1 MDYTDYYRSVGHSEL
16 SQLPVVNLYKELIS
30 GKRKALPSGTWEK
43 DENVIILVRYA
54 LEVNLGLKKEQIPKI
69 NRSVIKEQKLW
80 GALNRFKSVRK
91 LIQFVYPGRY
101 NEFDFS
107 RVPVNYWNNIQNIRD
122 RLEWH
127 LRREG
132 IRIEEIPQKVNRDL
146 LVKWGLSN
154 PLKRYGDS
162 PFRLMNALYPGIFKE
177 IDFKKIPEGYANDK
191 QFLKEQ
197 FMDMLRKENIPLE
210 EAPKKVTQR
219 MLLKHRFSGAL
230 KNHHGSPSKLMSY
243 LFPGLFSAD
252 HFHMKPNKYWKDIS
266 NVKRVITDLI
276 EKEGIAEEDVLKF
289 MTKKRLMQE
298 GLGGLLHE
306 YNGSP
311 IEIVN
316 AVFPGK
322 YDITEFQR
330 VPNQYWH
337 SQKNRVRALRTF
349 CEKRKI
355 SRESLPL
362 LNRAYFRKH
371 FPRFISMVD
380 RHYDSKFYRWIMES
394 FPEYT
399 FQPEEFNLLVGV
411 DGQLCDSKEEL
422 AIHNFL
428 VQTIVSAKVD
438 RESQRFMNT
447 RYEEVY
453 IPDWVIYQ
461 NHRKFII
468 EYFGLYGSNRYKAY
482 TEKADRKI
490 KFFQSLKDYKF
501 IAIMPDDF
509 REKGFQ
515 RIVSL
520 LISKGM
526 WINVHRSDCY

>member
-1 MDYTDYYRSVGHSEL
+1 MDNLNHYRSLCPSEL
-16 SQLPVVNLYKELIS
+16 AQLSVVNLYKELIS
-30 GKRKALPSGTWEK
+30 GKRKVLPRGTWEK
-43 DENVIILVRYA
+43 DENVITIVRYA
-54 LEVNLGLKKEQIPKI
+54 LEVYLGLKKEQIPRI
-69 NRSVIKEQKLW
+69 NRAIIKEQKLW
-80 GALNRFKSVRK
+80 GALNRFKSIPK
-91 LIQFVYPGRY
+91 LIRFVYPGQY

-107 RVPVNYWNNIQNIRD
+107 RVPINYWNNIQNIRD

-127 LRREG
+127 LQREG
-132 IRIEEIPQKVNRDL
+132 IRIEEIPQKVNYVL
-146 LVKWGLSN
+146 LIKWGFSN

-162 PFRLMNALYPGIFKE
+162 PFRLIDTLYPGVFKE
-177 IDFKKIPEGYANDK
+177 TDFKKIPHHYINDRN
-191 QFLKEQ
+191 FLREQ
-197 FMDMLRKENIPLE
+197 FFNMLKRENISLE
-210 EAPKKVTQR
+210 DAPKKVTQQ
-219 MLLKHRFSGAL
+219 MLIKYRFSAAL
-230 KNHHGSPSKLMSY
+230 KAHQNSPSKLILY

-252 HFHMKPNKYWKDIS
+252 SFHMRPNGYWKDIS
-266 NVKRVITDLI
+266 NVKRAIMDLI
-276 EKEGIAEEDVLKF
+276 EKEGIVEKDVPKF
-289 MTKKRLMQE
+289 ITKKRLMQE

-337 SQKNRVRALRTF
+337 SQKNRVQALRTF

-428 VQTIVSAKVD
+428 VQTIVSAKVE
-438 RESQRFMNT
+438 RESLRFMNNQ
-447 RYEEVY
+447 YEEVY

-468 EYFGLYGSNRYKAY
+468 EYFGLYGSNRYKTY

-509 REKGFQ
+509 REKGFH

-520 LISKGM
+520 LISKGVHL
-526 WINVHRSDCY
+526 NVHSSYCY

>member
-1 MDYTDYYRSVGHSEL
+1 MDDLNYYRSICPSKL
-16 SQLPVVNLYKELIS
+16 IQLPVVSLYKDLIS
-30 GKRKALPSGTWEK
+30 GKRKVLPRGTWEK

-54 LEVNLGLKKEQIPKI
+54 LEVYLGLTKEQIPRI
-69 NRSVIKEQKLW
+69 NRAVIKEQKLW
-80 GALNRFKSVRK
+80 GTLNRFKSVRK
-91 LIQFVYPGRY
+91 LIQFVYIGRY
-101 NEFDFS
+101 NEFDFN
-107 RVPVNYWNNIQNIRD
+107 RVPINYWSNIQNIRD

-127 LRREG
+127 LQREG
-132 IRIEEIPQKVNRDL
+132 IRIEEIPQKVNRNL

-162 PFRLMNALYPGIFKE
+162 PFRLMNALYPGIFKQT
-177 IDFKKIPEGYANDK
+177 DFKKIPQGYANDK

-197 FMDMLRKENIPLE
+197 FVNMLRNESIPLE
-210 EAPKKVTQR
+210 EAPKKVNQR

-252 HFHMKPNKYWKDIS
+252 HFHMRPNGYWKDIS
-266 NVKRVITDLI
+266 NVKRVIMDLI
-276 EKEGIAEEDVLKF
+276 VKDGIAEEDVPKF
-289 MTKKRLMQE
+289 ITKKRLMQE

-330 VPNQYWH
+330 VPNQYWL
-337 SQKNRVRALRTF
+337 SQKNRVQALRSF

-355 SRESLPL
+355 GRDLLPL
-362 LNRAYFRKH
+362 LNRAYFQKH
-371 FPRFISMVD
+371 FPRFVSMVD

-399 FQPEEFNLLVGV
+399 FQPEEYNLLVGI

-428 VQTIVSAKVD
+428 VQTIVSAKVE
-438 RESQRFMNT
+438 RESQRFINNL
-447 RYEEVY
+447 YEEVY

-468 EYFGLYGSNRYKAY
+468 EYFGLYDSNRYKSY
-482 TEKADRKI
+482 KEKADRKI
-490 KFFQSLKDYKF
+490 EYFQSLKDYEF

-509 REKGFQ
+509 REKGFD
-515 RIVSL
+515 RIISL
-520 LISKGM
+520 LENKAIYLT
-526 WINVHRSDCY
+526 I

>member
-1 MDYTDYYRSVGHSEL
+1 MDNLNYYRSICPSEL
-16 SQLPVVNLYKELIS
+16 VQLPVVNLYKELIS

-43 DENVIILVRYA
+43 DENVIIIVRYA
-54 LEVNLGLKKEQIPKI
+54 LEVHLGLKKEQIPKI
-69 NRSVIKEQKLW
+69 NRAVIKEQKLW
-80 GALNRFKSVRK
+80 GALNRFKSIRK

-107 RVPVNYWNNIQNIRD
+107 RVPINYWNNIQNIRD

-127 LRREG
+127 LKREG

-146 LVKWGLSN
+146 LVKWGFSN
-154 PLKRYGDS
+154 PLKRYGYS
-162 PFRLMNALYPGIFKE
+162 PFRLMSALYPGIFKE
-177 IDFKKIPEGYANDK
+177 TDFKKIPQGYANDK
-191 QFLKEQ
+191 QFLKKQ

-252 HFHMKPNKYWKDIS
+252 HFHMRPNGYWKDIS

-276 EKEGIAEEDVLKF
+276 EKEGIAEEDVPKF

-322 YDITEFQR
+322 YDIIEFQR

-337 SQKNRVRALRTF
+337 SQKNRVQALRTF
-349 CEKRKI
+349 CEKRNI
-355 SRESLPL
+355 RRESLPL

-399 FQPEEFNLLVGV
+399 FQPEEFNLLVGI

-422 AIHNFL
+422 EIHNFL
-428 VQTIVSAKVD
+428 IRAVVDGKVE
-438 RESQRFMNT
+438 REGCRFVNHE
-447 RYEEVY
+447 YDEVY
-453 IPDWVIYQ
+453 IPDWVIKQ
-461 NHRKFII
+461 NDRKWIV
-468 EYFGLYGSNRYKAY
+468 EYFGLYGSTRYKWY
-482 TEKADRKI
+482 TEKADRKMQ
-490 KFFQSLKDYKF
+490 FYHSLADYTL
-501 IAIMPDDF
+501 IVIMPDDF
-509 REKGFQ
+509 REKGFH

-520 LISKGM
+520 LLSNGM
-526 WINVHRSDCY
+526 QLHVHCSHCY

>member
-1 MDYTDYYRSVGHSEL
+1 MDDLNYYRSICHSEL
-16 SQLPVVNLYKELIS
+16 SQLPLVNLYKEVSI
-30 GKRKALPSGTWEK
+30 GKRKVLPSGTWEK

-69 NRSVIKEQKLW
+69 NRAIIKEQKLW
-80 GALNRFKSVRK
+80 GALNRFKSIPK

-107 RVPVNYWNNIQNIRD
+107 RVPINYWSDTQNIRD
-122 RLEWH
+122 RLEWY

-132 IRIEEIPQKVNRDL
+132 VRIEEIPQKVNYDL
-146 LVKWGLSN
+146 LIKWGISN

-162 PFRLMNALYPGIFKE
+162 PFRLIDTLYPGVFKE
-177 IDFKKIPEGYANDK
+177 TDFKKIPHRYANNSNFLRE
-191 QFLKEQ
+191 QFL
-197 FMDMLRKENIPLE
+197 DMLTKENISLE
-210 EAPKKVTQR
+210 DASKKVTQQ
-219 MLLKHRFSGAL
+219 MLIKYRFSGVL
-230 KNHHGSPSKLMSY
+230 KKHQGSPSKLMSY

-252 HFHMKPNKYWKDIS
+252 SFHMKPNGYWKDIS
-266 NVKRVITDLI
+266 NVKRAIMDLI
-276 EKEGIAEEDVLKF
+276 EKEGIAEEDVPKF
-289 MTKKRLMQE
+289 FTKKRLMQE

-322 YDITEFQR
+322 YEITEFQR
-330 VPNQYWH
+330 VPNQYWY
-337 SQKNRVRALRTF
+337 SQKNRVQALRTF

-362 LNRAYFRKH
+362 LNRAYFQKH

-380 RHYDSKFYRWIMES
+380 RHYDSKFYRWIIES

-399 FQPEEFNLLVGV
+399 FQPEEFNLLVGI

-422 AIHNFL
+422 TIHNFL
-428 VQTIVSAKVD
+428 IQTFVSTKVI
-438 RESQRFMNT
+438 RESQRFVNY

-453 IPDWVIYQ
+453 IPDWIIYQ
-461 NHRKFII
+461 NDRKFII
-468 EYFGLYGSNRYKAY
+468 EYFGLYGSSRYKAY

-490 KFFQSLKDYKF
+490 EFFQSLKDYKL

-509 REKGFQ
+509 KEKGF
-515 RIVSL
+515 RTIASL
-520 LISKGM
+520 LISNG
-526 WINVHRSDCY
+526 IQLNVSCSHCY